1 MGKAVHMGGREDM
14 IYLGTLPSFCYETY
28 FSQKKKK
35 LKKKEISDYCSIFF
49 SFLGPWFIS
58 IFIYWLGSFDK

>member
-35 LKKKEISDYCSIFF
+35 NLRKKKFLTTAAFF
-49 SFLGPWFIS
+49 FPFLDHGLFLFLS
-58 IFIYWLGSFDK
+58 TG